1 MLKQVM
7 RSGLGVVASCLSGFV
22 MAQSE
27 EVVSSTESP
36 IVGSG
41 ATQLDLAATT
51 GSLVLVIAIIL
62 GLAWLLKRMRVPNLV
77 QQQGLKIVRQ
87 LPVGTKERI
96 AIVEAGTE
104 QFLVGITPQSI
115 QLISKLDQPL
125 QETEAAKPAFA
136 NHLAQ
141 LLSKNANK

>member
-1 MLKQVM
+1 
-7 RSGLGVVASCLSGFV
+7 

-27 EVVSSTESP
+27 DVVSSTESP

-96 AIVEAGTE
+96 AIVEAGNE

>member
-27 EVVSSTESP
+27 DVVSSTESP

-96 AIVEAGTE
+96 AIVEAGNE

>member
-7 RSGLGVVASCLSGFV
+7 LSGLGVAASLLSGFT

-27 EVVSSTESP
+27 DALTSSESS

-51 GSLVLVIAIIL
+51 GSLVLVIAVIL

-96 AIVEAGTE
+96 AIVEAGNE

-115 QLISKLDQPL
+115 QLISKLDEPL
-125 QETEAAKPAFA
+125 KDAEAAKPVFA